1 MAKYT
6 YLPTYLP
13 TYATRYIFVYKMAP
27 PRWSVKT
34 RKRGSGT
41 SIINYTYRRD
51 DKETKKKSKSRL
63 TSYIV
68 FLNVQGFAETNGFP
82 RSLFIFKSSFVFVF
96 SCFCG
101 WEDFFLL
108 EITKCWWNFGNTGE
122 TSVTPGKWSYNFHA
136 DESLEMRVSSHIC

>member
-1 MAKYT
+1 MIFLLRVLWKKALHSYARAFHFPTCT
-6 YLPTYLP
+6 YV
-13 TYATRYIFVYKMAP
+13 YATRYMFVYKMAR

-34 RKRGSGT
+34 SECGSGT

-51 DKETKKKSKSRL
+51 DKETKKKSESRL

-68 FLNVQGFAETNGFP
+68 FLNVQGFVDTNGFT
-82 RSLFIFKSSFVFVF
+82 RSLFVLKSSFVFVF

-108 EITKCWWNFGNTGE
+108 DNYKMLVKLW
-122 TSVTPGKWSYNFHA
+122 
-136 DESLEMRVSSHIC
+136 